1 MLREVMHIFRV
12 VGIIYLQLE
21 SLLFLK
27 EIVYVDLNDPFWIE
41 AVRYNFGLADSLP
54 GTSLLFKEHDKCISL

>member
-1 MLREVMHIFRV
+1 MLREVMHIVRV

-27 EIVYVDLNDPFWIE
+27 EIVHADLHHPFWIE

-54 GTSLLFKEHDKCISL
+54 GSSLLFKKHDKCISL